1 MMKFLF
7 LTITVLIA
15 IPVCAQDLVQPACVS
30 LEKSGFLNSH
40 YRSEV
45 AISNDQQL
53 IARFEEAKSQKEG
66 FFNLWDA
73 KTGKLLQ
80 SKKLYNLAETGSHS
94 SLRFSPSSNLVYLN
108 DLKLK
113 GKTKII
119 DQSTV
124 AFWNLSSNKIV
135 LSSCGTCNSI
145 GNHHTE
151 IKLNTDETVAYVTNH
166 HGHSLC
172 STTEEKLL
180 ACGNP
185 SSDDPQTKQLFD
197 AFLKQKTLPQKE
209 LVSEE
214 AAIHS
219 IPGGYENDLKYRK
232 HGAYK
237 FDQFFLFRSKNVH
250 TNKDNNKLFILNW
263 KTGEGNLLKVDGDL
277 MDDFSPHWMPKRKQ
291 LIVGFTDYSGTPVE
305 SVSTYHVEQKVLKR
319 LSGHDEVLFIK
330 RMENGAGTQG
340 VNFISLSKQKQQMRY
355 CQLWGKT

>member
-15 IPVCAQDLVQPACVS
+15 IPICAQDLVQPACVS

-53 IARFEEAKSQKEG
+53 IARYEEAKSQKEG

-80 SKKLYNLAETGSHS
+80 SKKLDKPGETGYS
-94 SLRFSPSSNLVYLN
+94 SDLYFSPSNNLVYLT
-108 DLKLK
+108 DLKIK
-113 GKTKII
+113 GKTEII

-135 LSSCGTCNSI
+135 ASSCGACNSI
-145 GNHHTE
+145 SNHTE
-151 IKLNTDETVAYVTNH
+151 VKLNTEETVAYVTSYQ
-166 HGHSLC
+166 GHSLC

-185 SSDDPQTKQLFD
+185 SSDDLQTKQLFE
-197 AFLKQKTLPQKE
+197 AFLKQTTHLQKE
-209 LVSEE
+209 SVSE
-214 AAIHS
+214 AAVTHS
-219 IPGGYENDLKYRK
+219 IPGGYENDRQYRK

-250 TNKDNNKLFILNW
+250 TNADNNKLFILNW

-277 MDDFSPHWMPKRKQ
+277 MDDFSPSWMPKRKQ
-291 LIVGFTDYSGTPVE
+291 LIVGFTDYGGTPVE
-305 SVSTYHVEQKVLKR
+305 SVSTYHVSRK
-319 LSGHDEVLFIK
+319 F
-330 RMENGAGTQG
+330 
-340 VNFISLSKQKQQMRY
+340 
-355 CQLWGKT
+355 